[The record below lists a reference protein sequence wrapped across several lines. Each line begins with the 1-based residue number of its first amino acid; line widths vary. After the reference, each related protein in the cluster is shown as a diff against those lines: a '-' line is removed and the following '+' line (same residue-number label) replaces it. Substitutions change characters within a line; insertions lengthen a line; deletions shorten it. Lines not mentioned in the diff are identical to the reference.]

1 MNVLDITQR
10 PTSAM
15 SWRDT
20 SDQELIAVLQQQ
32 ACALEREVER
42 RITLE
47 RTLAERDR
55 ELSDFLENALEGLLK
70 AGPDGTV
77 FWINRAGLE
86 LLGGAEAQC
95 IGRSI
100 EDFHV
105 DPRDARQ
112 SLRRLLAGE
121 TLRDYPTVLRCADGS
136 IRHVRVTANSH
147 WDAGKLIH
155 SRWFVRDVTP
165 ERLAAGSRS
174 RELERAEEALLEA
187 DRRKDEFLAVLAHEL
202 RNPLAPIRYAVAMA
216 RKEGRDETERLQ
228 AQAIIERQV
237 KHMSRL
243 LDDLLDVSR
252 ITRGKLILRPAPVD
266 LAAAIAAAQ
275 EAARPLMEERRHTLV
290 VKLPQEPVR
299 LASDPVR
306 LAQVLA
312 NLLINAAKYTDSG
325 GRIELEASRAGGALV
340 VVVRDNGIGIS
351 AEMMPRVFTLFAQAS
366 PALERSEGGLGIGLA
381 LVRGLVEL
389 HGGSVSAHSAGIG
402 KGSEFVVR
410 LPIGEIDAAS
420 DGGRDFGD
428 SARAGRAGR
437 AACSTAKALRLLVA
451 DDNRDSAATCA
462 ALLEAS
468 GHQVSVAH
476 TGREA
481 FDLAC
486 RLQPDALLLD
496 IGMPELNGYQLAQ
509 RIRATAW
516 GRRAMLIAIT
526 GWGQDEDKRRALAA
540 GFDEHLTKPFD
551 PSGLEALLQ
560 LAPGRPG

>member
-1 MNVLDITQR
+1 MSVPDIMHR
-10 PTSAM
+10 LAPAM
-15 SWRDT
+15 SWQDA
-20 SDQELIAVLQQQ
+20 SDQELIAVLRQK
-32 ACALEREVER
+32 ACALEWEVER
-42 RITLE
+42 RVTLE
-47 RTLAERDR
+47 RALAERDR
-55 ELSDFLENALEGLLK
+55 ELGDFLENALEGLLK
-70 AGPDGTV
+70 VGPDGTV

-86 LLGGAEAQC
+86 LLGGDEAPC

-100 EDFHV
+100 EDLHA
-105 DPRDARQ
+105 DPGDARQ

-121 TLRDYPTVLRCADGS
+121 TLRNHATMLRHRDGS
-136 IRHVRVTANSH
+136 IRYVRVSANSQ
-147 WDAGKLIH
+147 WDAGRLIH
-155 SRWFVRDVTP
+155 SRWFVRDVTQ
-165 ERLAAGSRS
+165 ERLAESSRA

-216 RKEGRDETERLQ
+216 KKEGRDEAERLQ

-252 ITRGKLILRPAPVD
+252 ITRGKLVLRRSSVD
-266 LAAAIAAAQ
+266 LAAVVAAAQ
-275 EAARPLMEERRHTLV
+275 EPARPLMEERRHTLV
-290 VKLPQEPVR
+290 VKLPQAPVR
-299 LASDPVR
+299 LVSDPVR

-312 NLLINAAKYTDSG
+312 NLLINAAKYTDRG
-325 GRIELEASRAGGALV
+325 GRIELEASRADGELV
-340 VVVRDNGIGIS
+340 VAVRDNGIGIS

-389 HGGSVSAHSAGIG
+389 HGGTVSAHSAGIG

-410 LPIGEIDAAS
+410 LPIGHIEAEGKEIVDAESA
-420 DGGRDFGD
+420 
-428 SARAGRAGR
+428 ARAEEAGASAS
-437 AACSTAKALRLLVA
+437 AAVKPLRLLVA

-476 TGREA
+476 SGREA

-509 RIRATAW
+509 RIRATVW

-526 GWGQDEDKRRALAA
+526 GWGLEEDKRRARMA
-540 GFDEHLTKPFD
+540 GFDEHVTKPFD
-551 PSGLEALLQ
+551 PNDLDVLLRRAPARSG
-560 LAPGRPG
+560 